1 MTNQRKGIYTD
12 EKRKEQEAQKLKATP
27 LPKRDFNTLLEH
39 DRHYAQALREELEH
53 KAVKLDIL
61 SSKCQLVPKTKQGTI
76 DNIDMLCDFA
86 ETKREIMDL
95 KAKLF
100 TITKLVEDKENH
112 YLYVFL
118 PQYEKELKECKANM
132 ESVLTKC
139 REISKQDKQ
148 DLHTEVRAK
157 IKFELDVFDSLD
169 KKERQDEERQLQLY
183 KPLRRLLGAYNKVES
198 DIKEAEKYK

>member
-1 MTNQRKGIYTD
+1 
-12 EKRKEQEAQKLKATP
+12 
-27 LPKRDFNTLLEH
+27 
-39 DRHYAQALREELEH
+39 
-53 KAVKLDIL
+53 
-61 SSKCQLVPKTKQGTI
+61 
-76 DNIDMLCDFA
+76 
-86 ETKREIMDL
+86 
-95 KAKLF
+95 
-100 TITKLVEDKENH
+100 
-112 YLYVFL
+112 
-118 PQYEKELKECKANM
+118 
-132 ESVLTKC
+132 LTKC